1 MSQLPDL
8 GIELN
13 GVRKSFGSQHALA
26 GVDLTISQGSY
37 VAVMGPN
44 GAGKTTMLKIIAGL
58 SAPTSGSVRIAG
70 IEMRKAGPGL
80 RRLVGFVSHESMLYH
95 DLSARENLIFNAKL
109 FGVSDPEAVVATWAE
124 RLNLVKHL
132 RKPVRALSRGTRQR
146 VAVARAL
153 LHDPHVLIMD
163 EPYTGLDEVAAAQ
176 LADLLAGLHTPDR
189 TLVVTVHEVFR
200 ALTGPERLVAM
211 ASGKIAMDRPIEG
224 DEEEVASAYRALL
237 HAELGVPS

>member
-1 MSQLPDL
+1 MTQLPDL